1 MSVTNIL
8 KTDTFDT
15 FRIKTNTISSE
26 LGDNALLVANP
37 TLSATN
43 AVDAVLETL
52 IKVET
57 EVGVIG
63 ALTTTAET
71 LVGAINEHDAE
82 LGVIS
87 TLTTTQKGTI
97 VGSINEL
104 DAEMGVLST
113 LTTTQKGTIVGSIN
127 ELDADIGS
135 LIEVLD
141 VDGETVIHP
150 GLSTTYKTNLVGSIN
165 EIVQRET
172 DRYNNTLKLDLG
184 DATVGGT
191 NASTQTIKSNV
202 SLTSGHTLTV
212 PGTLD
217 ISNGTLIVGG
227 TGGNLNIQTTYLTLG
242 NAQSPT
248 AVSGGI
254 KISRGSVI
262 DSTDP
267 DNPTYEPRE
276 DVQVYWDESVKKWI
290 LKKFDD
296 DGTGVVRPW
305 IIDSY
310 NAKDLIASNT
320 ESGIDVTWDA
330 DNSNFDFN
338 VNDFTITLAGDL
350 SGSVTITDLA
360 SATLTATIVA
370 DATELG
376 VDTTGAYVKSIA
388 LATTTPGISMTQSAA
403 GAESNVITVLKV
415 DSTVIR
421 DFGAQTIA
429 GVKTFSNTP
438 KFDSGFTSSAASS
451 VAGTLTV
458 SSGGVEVTGN
468 STFKDNVTITG
479 NLTVDGSL
487 TTINSTT
494 VSVDDKNIELGAITS
509 KTGLEATL
517 TTGTAAITLTTGTTA
532 GMIVG
537 QALTKTSGAG
547 AFGTTPTIASITGST
562 TLTASIN
569 HATAGAIVFSTGGT
583 TNATANGGG
592 ITLKGTSDKTITW
605 DSTNSNWTSSENWNL
620 NSTSQVFKI
629 ANSEVLSAG
638 TTNKLFQLPV
648 VSHVPT
654 NNTGTF
660 NRTNNVTT
668 VATTTAHGLSVGQTI
683 DIIDGA
689 GSSFSGLG
697 KVIATVPNTTAFT
710 YADPGSNATQAGVL
724 FAKNSGNGAVVVRNA
739 DGSLVANYIRAGQIN
754 SAIWNGKTIGIA
766 YGGTNITSYTKG
778 DILYASDTNVLS
790 KLAKGTDGQVLKLTN
805 GLPAW
810 GTDIDTNT
818 NTTYSQ
824 SAESATDGAILRLT
838 AGGSGSGNDDIKL
851 KSDTGIAVS
860 RVDADNI
867 KFTIVTEDVQD
878 IVGAMFDP
886 TPAPNTQ
893 IENGISVYYED
904 STGKINA
911 DVNDFTITISGA
923 VKSTDKLNNGE
934 CNNLG
939 NVTIETEID
948 TNSTQ
953 FKNAVQ
959 ALLPKIYNV
968 SGTQIFP

>member
-1 MSVTNIL
+1 M
-8 KTDTFDT
+8 
-15 FRIKTNTISSE
+15 
-26 LGDNALLVANP
+26 
-37 TLSATN
+37 
-43 AVDAVLETL
+43 
-52 IKVET
+52 
-57 EVGVIG
+57 
-63 ALTTTAET
+63 
-71 LVGAINEHDAE
+71 
-82 LGVIS
+82 
-87 TLTTTQKGTI
+87 
-97 VGSINEL
+97 
-104 DAEMGVLST
+104 
-113 LTTTQKGTIVGSIN
+113 
-127 ELDADIGS
+127 
-135 LIEVLD
+135 
-141 VDGETVIHP
+141 
-150 GLSTTYKTNLVGSIN
+150 
-165 EIVQRET
+165 
-172 DRYNNTLKLDLG
+172 
-184 DATVGGT
+184 
-191 NASTQTIKSNV
+191 
-202 SLTSGHTLTV
+202 
-212 PGTLD
+212 
-217 ISNGTLIVGG
+217 
-227 TGGNLNIQTTYLTLG
+227 
-242 NAQSPT
+242 
-248 AVSGGI
+248 
-254 KISRGSVI
+254 
-262 DSTDP
+262 
-267 DNPTYEPRE
+267 
-276 DVQVYWDESVKKWI
+276 
-290 LKKFDD
+290 
-296 DGTGVVRPW
+296 VRPW

-320 ESGIDVTWDA
+320 ESGIDVTWDSA
-330 DNSNFDFN
+330 NSNFDFN

-360 SATLTATIVA
+360 SATLTATIVNN
-370 DATELG
+370 ATELG

-388 LATTTPGISMTQSAA
+388 LDATTPGISMTQSAA
-403 GAESNVITVLKV
+403 GAESNVITALKV

-429 GVKTFSNTP
+429 GVKTFTNTP

-517 TTGTAAITLTTGTTA
+517 VAGTAAITLTTGTTS

-537 QALTKTSGAG
+537 QALSKTSGAG
-547 AFGTTPTIASITGST
+547 AFGTTPTIASITGPT

-660 NRTNNVTT
+660 NRTSNVTT

-710 YADPGSNATQAGVL
+710 YADTGANATQAGVL

-860 RVDADNI
+860 QVDAENI

-886 TPAPNTQ
+886 TPEPNTQ

-953 FKNAVQ
+953 FKDAVK